1 MVENE
6 PLRTVRQLT
15 DERSKE
21 TSSLL
26 VLGPSHTH
34 TQIERE
40 RKGPHTNSFSVG
52 ICILE
57 EREG

>member
-26 VLGPSHTH
+26 VLGPSHT
-34 TQIERE
+34 QIERE